1 MATERKQRIAYNESA
16 FREINETLERD
27 VHRGR
32 TQKEY
37 AGFLCECGDPDCEDL
52 VRVDLDTYE
61 SIRADAQL
69 FFAVRGHEEPE
80 AEDVVD
86 ERDGFVVVR
95 KHEDVADIAQRTDP
109 RS

>member
-1 MATERKQRIAYNESA
+1 MASQRKQRIAYNEGA
-16 FREINETLERD
+16 FRQLNESLERD

-32 TQKEY
+32 TQSEY
-37 AGFLCECGDPDCEDL
+37 AGFVCECGDPDCDD
-52 VRVDLDTYE
+52 VIRVDLETYE

-69 FFAVRGHEEPE
+69 FFAVRGHEVLD

-86 ERDGFVVVR
+86 GNDRYVVVR
-95 KHEDVADIAQRTDP
+95 KHDDVADIAERTNP

>member
-1 MATERKQRIAYNESA
+1 MDSRRKERIAYNESA
-16 FREINETLERD
+16 FRALNETLERD

-37 AGFLCECGDPDCEDL
+37 AGFVCECGNSDCDDL
-52 VRVDLDTYE
+52 IRVDLEDYE
-61 SIRADAQL
+61 EIRQDSQL
-69 FFAVRGHEEPE
+69 FIAVRGHEIPD

-86 ERDGFVVVR
+86 GNDRYVIVR
-95 KHEDVADIAQRTDP
+95 KHADVADITQSTDP